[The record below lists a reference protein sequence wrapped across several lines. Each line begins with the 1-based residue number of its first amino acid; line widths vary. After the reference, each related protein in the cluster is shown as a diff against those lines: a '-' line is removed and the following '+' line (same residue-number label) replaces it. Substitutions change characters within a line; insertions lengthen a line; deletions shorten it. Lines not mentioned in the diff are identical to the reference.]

1 MKKPYFPPTLLTTG
15 CVVSDT
21 RNSASGQIEPVG
33 FLKKAGSVG
42 FNL

>member
-1 MKKPYFPPTLLTTG
+1 MKKPYDPPTLVTAG

-21 RNSASGQIEPVG
+21 RNSTTGQIEPVG